1 MHVLNA
7 FRTIQVIKLTQ
18 IVNAEEIKY
27 LRGSYPAD
35 STFPWKKKAS
45 MPCLVPVKELILW
58 MEDCQIM
65 RQVTGQIY
73 QNLNDILESDL
84 GQIYIE
90 MPVHADPSFKRV
102 VVPSFNLNV
111 PYINLSELGLT
122 RKEGIY
128 VMDIFGIKGASRLY
142 LVTAKELYTQCNIA
156 NRWEFPENTLI
167 NLCG

>member
-90 MPVHADPSFKRV
+90 MPVHAEPLFE
-102 VVPSFNLNV
+102 NV
-111 PYINLSELGLT
+111 CYVNLSRLGLT
-122 RKEGIY
+122 RKEQIE
-128 VMDIFGIKGASRLY
+128 VNQWIFLEGASLY
-142 LVTAKELYTQCNIA
+142 MVTAKELYTQCNIA
-156 NRWEFPENTLI
+156 NRWEFPVDTLI
-167 NLCG
+167 NIAG